1 VTLIHVA
8 LLVVAQVAAN
18 PQAEQQKAKS
28 LTALRQFVADTAL
41 LKDDKKVLQSLD
53 GLSKKIAD
61 DQWPVVEQFAVSD
74 EATEFRWPLAQL
86 LVDRKEVKRA
96 GRVITKA
103 LVEDQ
108 GDRRYHLWK
117 WWEFLYGNRND
128 YKDMSWDLTDELLD
142 QFGRG
147 NYDCKLAIAEV
158 FKKGEEEAKLGVEEF
173 KKLLDYDAKK
183 AKWQE
188 SKKQAAK

>member
-1 VTLIHVA
+1 M
-8 LLVVAQVAAN
+8 VAQVAAN
-18 PQAEQQKAKS
+18 SQAEQQKARS

-41 LKDDKKVLQSLD
+41 LKDDKKVLQALD
-53 GLSKKIAD
+53 ELSKKLPD
-61 DQWPVVEQFAVSD
+61 DQLPVVEQFAVSD

-108 GDRRYHLWK
+108 GDRQYHLWK

-128 YKDMSWDLTDELLD
+128 YKDMTWELTDELLD

-147 NYDCKLAIAEV
+147 NHDCKLAIAEV
-158 FKKGEEEAKLGVEEF
+158 FNKGAEEAKLGVEEF

-188 SKKQAAK
+188 SKKQGAK